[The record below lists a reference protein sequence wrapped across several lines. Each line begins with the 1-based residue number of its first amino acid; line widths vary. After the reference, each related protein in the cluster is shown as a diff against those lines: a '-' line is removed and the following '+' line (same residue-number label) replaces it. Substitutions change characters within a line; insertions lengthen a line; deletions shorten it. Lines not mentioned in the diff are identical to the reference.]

1 MGISVVIAISGIRIF
16 IESYNIL
23 MDKSIDEFT
32 KNKILSILQKYE
44 DIQKFNHFS
53 STPVGYRYLISVS
66 IFVDGNMSTF
76 ESHEIADKLEKELNN
91 LDEVYL
97 SIIHV
102 NPL

>member
-32 KNKILSILQKYE
+32 KNKILSITKKYK
-44 DIQKFNHFS
+44 DIQKVNHFS
-53 STPVGYRYLISVS
+53 STPVGYRYLISIS
-66 IFVDGNMSTF
+66 IVVDGNMSTF
-76 ESHEIADKLEKELNN
+76 ESHEIADNLEKELNN
-91 LDEVYL
+91 LYEVYL

-102 NPL
+102 NPI